1 MSTSSNGNNKATMP
15 RLRRTSKPAATLEQQ
30 AAAEE
35 AALRLDRAKLARQTL
50 AVGRSMLGDYDTR
63 RTRLGPSTRPP
74 KGSGDSQL
82 DLGTLDQIRGQAQR
96 MQRRNPLG
104 GAIVTRLADLIVGRG
119 LHAEAKSGDAEF
131 DTAADAYFDT
141 WSKQHADVTGKLTF
155 GQMQHAMLRALLVDG
170 DVGVHLVRG
179 AGQDADLLDL
189 VALQLVES
197 DLIAKDPAKGDTTDG
212 TIINGVELDGV
223 GRPIRF
229 HITSYRR
236 GGTGLEP
243 TSSAVDAE
251 NFLLWAHRTRISQTR
266 GESPL
271 VRMLWVLDQI
281 HEYIRSTVVSARVAA
296 CQSLVIKTEFP
307 LDSAAGGLGGLVP
320 TTNQVTG
327 GSTTERQEEM
337 EAGSVWRLAP
347 GESVETVRP
356 EQPTQNFED
365 VIRTMVR
372 MAANDVGLPLELA
385 LLDFSQTNFHSA
397 RSSIGV
403 AYKSIERWQRQMC
416 DSVLSRVYRF
426 VIGNAIAAGVLPEV
440 ENWDRHAWK
449 MPARPSLDPQRE
461 TMAAVLAV
469 NNNMRTLA
477 DVHAEMGL
485 DHDDVL
491 LQRSIEVA
499 DQAKY
504 GITPAGGQPVDG
516 AVGGAG
522 ADQSGTAVDR
532 AEADLED

>member
-1 MSTSSNGNNKATMP
+1 MSNGSTKSIPPLP
-15 RLRRTSKPAATLEQQ
+15 RLRRASKPAATLEQQ

-35 AALRLDRAKLARQTL
+35 AALRLDRAKLARATL
-50 AVGRSMLGDYDTR
+50 AMGGRAMLGDYDTR
-63 RTRLGPSTRPP
+63 RTRLGPATKPP

-82 DLGTLDQIRGQAQR
+82 DLGTLDQIRGQSQR
-96 MQRRNPLG
+96 MLRRNPLG
-104 GAIVTRLADLIVGRG
+104 NAIVTRLADLIVGRG
-119 LHAEAKSGDAEF
+119 LHAEAGTADPAF
-131 DTAADAYFDT
+131 NAAADVYFEK
-141 WSKQHADVTGKLTF
+141 WGRMHADVTGKLTF

-170 DVGVHLVRG
+170 DVGVHLVAG
-179 AGQDADLLDL
+179 AAMDPDDLDL

-197 DLIAKDPAKGDTTDG
+197 DLIHKDPAKGDTSDG

-223 GRPIRF
+223 GRPVRF
-229 HITSYRR
+229 YITSYRR

-243 TSSAVDAE
+243 TSSTVEAE
-251 NFLLWAHRTRISQTR
+251 NFLLWAHRSRISQTR

-347 GESVETVRP
+347 GESIETVKP

-372 MAANDVGLPLELA
+372 MAANDIGLPLELA

-403 AYKSIERWQRQMC
+403 AYKSIERWQRTMA
-416 DSVLSRVYRF
+416 DTVLSRVYRF

-440 ENWDRHAWK
+440 DNWDRVAWK
-449 MPARPSLDPQRE
+449 VPARPSMDPQRE
-461 TMAAVLAV
+461 TMAAVMAV

-477 DVHAEMGL
+477 DVHAELGL

-491 LQRSIEVA
+491 EQRSEEIA
-499 DQAKY
+499 MQAKL
-504 GITPAGGQPVDG
+504 GITPATGQPSDG

-522 ADQSGTAVDR
+522 ADQSGTALDR
-532 AEADLED
+532 AEAEIED